1 MNIKPLYR
9 EILLARIDLT
19 DQTFRLAPVENEET
33 EDRSCDFITRWAVI
47 HPPILQEKEEDGF
60 IIVTG
65 RQQIIAA
72 RGLPDKECCGCLILP
87 SDTPALDLLALALQ
101 EILLRRPATP
111 IEKAVCWQKGVTL
124 AGRDRARQEFG
135 ALLELSDRMSPA
147 GLEKLL
153 TLDREIQEAL
163 HRGSLELKTCFK
175 LLDMAQADRAA
186 LFGIIA
192 QLRLS
197 SSNQRKIIEL
207 CRELEKREARSI
219 AEILTESECLEII
232 NHAEANPPQKTAMLM
247 NWLTGRCY
255 PRLSEAEAA
264 FRGFVAKLRLPR
276 GVSIEHATSFE
287 KDSLKLAIE
296 FADREQL
303 AEKWPIICKAFTSGQ
318 QGR

>member
-9 EILLARIDLT
+9 KIPLARIDLT
-19 DQTFRLAPVENEET
+19 DRTFRLAPVENEVAG
-33 EDRSCDFITRWAVI
+33 DRSRDFITRWAVI
-47 HPPILQEKEEDGF
+47 HPPILQEREEDGF

-72 RGLPDKECCGCLILP
+72 RGLPDKEYYGCLILP
-87 SDTPALDLLALALQ
+87 SDTSSLDLLAMALQ
-101 EILLRRPATP
+101 EILLSRPATP
-111 IEKAVCWQKGVTL
+111 IEKAVCWRKGVAL
-124 AGRDRARQEFG
+124 AGCDRAGQEFG
-135 ALLELSDRMSPA
+135 TLLDLSGRMSTA

-153 TLDREIQEAL
+153 TLEREIQEAL

-175 LLDMAQADRAA
+175 LLDMLQADRAA
-186 LFGIIA
+186 LFEIIA

-197 SSNQRKIIEL
+197 SSNQRRIIEL

-247 NWLTGRCY
+247 NWLKGRCY
-255 PRLSEAEAA
+255 PRLSEAEAV
-264 FRGFVAKLRLPR
+264 FRGFVAKLRLPK
-276 GVSIEHATSFE
+276 GVAVEHATSFE

-296 FADREQL
+296 FADRDQL
-303 AEKWPIICKAFTSGQ
+303 AEKWPIISKILTSGH

>member
-9 EILLARIDLT
+9 EIPLARIDLS
-19 DQTFRLAPVENEET
+19 DRTFRLAPIENEVAGN
-33 EDRSCDFITRWAVI
+33 RSRDFITRWAVI
-47 HPPILQEKEEDGF
+47 HPPVLQEKEEDGF

-72 RGLPDKECCGCLILP
+72 RALPDKEYCGCLILP
-87 SDTPALDLLALALQ
+87 SHTPALDLLALALQ
-101 EILLRRPATP
+101 EILLSRPATP
-111 IEKAVCWQKGVTL
+111 IEKAVCWRMGVVL
-124 AGRDRARQEFG
+124 AGRDRAGQELG
-135 ALLELSDRMSPA
+135 TLLELSGRMSTA

-175 LLDMAQADRAA
+175 LLDMKQADRAS
-186 LFGIIA
+186 LFEIIA

-219 AEILTESECLEII
+219 AEILTESECLEIV

-247 NWLTGRCY
+247 TWLKGRCY

-264 FRGFVAKLRLPR
+264 FRGFVAKLRLPK
-276 GVSIEHATSFE
+276 GAAVEHATSFE
-287 KDSLKLAIE
+287 KDSLKLTIE
-296 FADREQL
+296 FADRDQL
-303 AEKWPIICKAFTSGQ
+303 AEKWPIISKTITSGN